1 MRKRRALC
9 RAGSA
14 GTRAREWWGQSHPTH
29 SPEPSQP
36 RLSAARRHHLT
47 HSTGSGQRVLCSG
60 GEEARPNRTLK
71 WGIGIAFHGLPPA
84 ARRAL
89 AGRRSQRDGQTLDPD
104 LQLLLRLGR
113 MASRRAPAP
122 TLESRRQQL
131 EVGGPLVGGP
141 VEAGVGATDVTLA
154 GPGAGIPGRLYL
166 PDGLAKGSPLLSST
180 TVVPGS
186 PGAWTVT
193 TGSAVSWPR
202 MPQFGSSP
210 SVIGSHRYTRS
221 RQPSTTRSQ
230 PTSTPGKRPPTW
242 GADPGAVAVGGD
254 SAGGNLAAV
263 VAHLAVR
270 AGRPAPAF
278 LLLFYPHCDT
288 ANRSRSRELFGQ
300 GFGLTS
306 EEIEWFTGNICRP
319 APTARTRGPASL
331 THRTCPACRPPTGRL
346 AGSILARRGRS
357 LRRPAG
363 LRRRR
368 RHPAAG
374 TDLMHGFANLLG
386 ISVRCREAVAHAAGA
401 LRAGLALTGPTGPV
415 PRRARRHLKGP
426 MRRRDTASKDHHRD
440 CLGDERGEHR
450 RGFLEVGRDHQIG
463 QHGHHGAVRIRRAA
477 WL

>member
-1 MRKRRALC
+1 MKKPA
-9 RAGSA
+9 
-14 GTRAREWWGQSHPTH
+14 
-29 SPEPSQP
+29 
-36 RLSAARRHHLT
+36 
-47 HSTGSGQRVLCSG
+47 
-60 GEEARPNRTLK
+60 PNRTLK
-71 WGIGIAFHGLPPA
+71 WGIRIAFHGLPPA

-89 AGRRSQRDGQTLDPD
+89 AGRQIQRDGQTLDPD

-166 PDGLAKGSPLLSST
+166 PDGLAKGSPLL
-180 TVVPGS
+180 VFYHG
-186 PGAWTVT
+186 GAWV
-193 TGSAVSWPR
+193 TGSLDSHDRLCRFLAAHAAVR
-202 MPQFGSSP
+202 VV
-210 SVIGSHRYTRS
+210 SVGYRLAPEHPFPAAVDDAVAAYEYARETAAH
-221 RQPSTTRSQ
+221 
-230 PTSTPGKRPPTW
+230 W

-306 EEIEWFTGNICRP
+306 EEIEWFTDQYLPPGADRTDPRACVVD
-319 APTARTRGPASL
+319 APDLSGM
-331 THRTCPACRPPTGRL
+331 PPTYLATGGFDPLRDEGEVFGDRL
-346 AGSILARRGRS
+346 AR
-357 LRRPAG
+357 AG
-363 LRRRR
+363 VDVIQQRE
-368 RHPAAG
+368 P
-374 TDLMHGFANLLG
+374 DLMHGFANLLG

-401 LRAGLALTGPTGPV
+401 LRAGLALTGSTGS
-415 PRRARRHLKGP
+415 GP
-426 MRRRDTASKDHHRD
+426 
-440 CLGDERGEHR
+440 
-450 RGFLEVGRDHQIG
+450 
-463 QHGHHGAVRIRRAA
+463 AA
-477 WL
+477 GPNTPEGTR